1 MRTVFDE
8 MLGKDQ
14 TDSMLIWDENS
25 GDEDGTDSSDE
36 EDEVRGTSI
45 NQDLLLSFDSV
56 TILDDDEKEEESHC
70 DDEVEN
76 EVVVK
81 GVRRNAKQN

>member
-45 NQDLLLSFDSV
+45 NQDPLLSFDSV
-56 TILDDDEKEEESHC
+56 TILDDDDEKSHC